1 MRNTISVSAITI
13 ACFATGLYQPVF
25 ALQAESRCVGVR
37 GCNCTSEIIVGP
49 CTPIEIAGGC
59 QNIRLGCPT

>member
-13 ACFATGLYQPVF
+13 ACLAMGLYQPVF
-25 ALQAESRCVGVR
+25 ALQAESP